1 MTTTVSNAGTTP
13 NSTFYT
19 GMTLENAKKTNANI
33 ELFNQIDA
41 LDGIVEGKLSE
52 RDIELFEEAE
62 KKHNEKKSNIK
73 TGVALTLDAIGIG
86 AALTCTPIGIG
97 VGVVCGA
104 ASIILKC
111 I

>member
-1 MTTTVSNAGTTP
+1 ME
-13 NSTFYT
+13 NSGAQIAEFC
-19 GMTLENAKKTNANI
+19 KKRRGSVCI
-33 ELFNQIDA
+33 LPKRGKEL
-41 LDGIVEGKLSE
+41 KLLQDLLRRRSHPL
-52 RDIELFEEAE
+52 RQHRLS
-62 KKHNEKKSNIK
+62 EKKSNIK